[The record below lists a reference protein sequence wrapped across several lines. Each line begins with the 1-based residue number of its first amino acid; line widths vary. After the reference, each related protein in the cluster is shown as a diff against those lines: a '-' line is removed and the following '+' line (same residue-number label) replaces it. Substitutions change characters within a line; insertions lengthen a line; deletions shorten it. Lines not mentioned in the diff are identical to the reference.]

1 MTGLRGQLPTLST
14 RNHLIWVIPA
24 EEAMKKT
31 SSPTILMC
39 IALLLTAVACGS
51 DDVTTATEENREVT
65 ITLVTHDSFA
75 ITEGV
80 FETFREQTG
89 ITVEVLTSGDVGS
102 LVTQTILSEENP
114 VGDVIFGVDNTF
126 MQRLLDRSVLDAYET
141 PELSNI
147 ADEFKLDPTH
157 RLTPIDYGDVCIN
170 YWIDALDGPAP
181 TSLMDLLSESYKGTL
196 VVQNPETS
204 SPGMAFLLAT
214 IAGTPDW
221 EEFWAQLR
229 SNDVAV
235 TSGWEAAYYGDFIAG
250 GGDRPLVVSYASSPV
265 AEVIYADPPV
275 DTPPTGVLLDSCFRQ
290 VEFAGVLA
298 GTDYPSEAR
307 ALIDFMLSPT
317 FQNEIP
323 MNMFMYP
330 ASSEATLPPEFIQHS
345 QLTDTP
351 QTLRPEEIEAH
362 RQEWTERWVEIVLG

>member
-1 MTGLRGQLPTLST
+1 
-14 RNHLIWVIPA
+14 
-24 EEAMKKT
+24 
-31 SSPTILMC
+31 MC
-39 IALLLTAVACGS
+39 LALLLTAVACGS
-51 DDVTTATEENREVT
+51 DDSTAATKDEREVT

-102 LVTQTILSEENP
+102 LVTQTILSEANP

-141 PELSNI
+141 PELANI

-181 TSLMDLLSESYKGTL
+181 TSLMDLLADSYKGTL

-229 SNDVAV
+229 INDVAV

-298 GTDYPSEAR
+298 GTDYPTEAR
-307 ALIDFMLSPT
+307 ALVDFLLSPT

-330 ASSEATLPPEFIQHS
+330 TSSTATLPPEFVQHS

>member
-1 MTGLRGQLPTLST
+1 
-14 RNHLIWVIPA
+14 
-24 EEAMKKT
+24 
-31 SSPTILMC
+31 MC
-39 IALLLTAVACGS
+39 LALLMTAVACGS
-51 DDVTTATEENREVT
+51 DDPTAATADDREVT

-102 LVTQTILSEENP
+102 LVTQTILSEANP

-141 PELSNI
+141 PELANI

-181 TSLMDLLSESYKGTL
+181 TSLMDLLADSYKGTL

-229 SNDVAV
+229 INDVAV
-235 TSGWEAAYYGDFIAG
+235 TSG
-250 GGDRPLVVSYASSPV
+250 
-265 AEVIYADPPV
+265 
-275 DTPPTGVLLDSCFRQ
+275 
-290 VEFAGVLA
+290 
-298 GTDYPSEAR
+298 
-307 ALIDFMLSPT
+307 
-317 FQNEIP
+317 
-323 MNMFMYP
+323 
-330 ASSEATLPPEFIQHS
+330 
-345 QLTDTP
+345 
-351 QTLRPEEIEAH
+351 
-362 RQEWTERWVEIVLG
+362 